1 MTPEIDH
8 QHDNVT
14 LRESARQ
21 AAELAA
27 MRRMIQASS
36 ECFSLSVAVCNSPAL
51 REFLIARLKETFP
64 KIAVVEAPRETTD
77 VFGYVK
83 GRKVGDDA
91 AGLFLTNL
99 EASISTKEQDQ
110 PTLRSLNASRELW
123 ERAFRC
129 PFVIWVPEWA
139 ATALARHAKDLWRYR
154 SHRFE
159 FVSEQASADA
169 AVSDAFSGDLAGASN
184 LSLEEKQFRLA
195 ELAQRLADWGDDP
208 SSDLLPHAL
217 TWLNE
222 AAFLRY
228 ATGDL
233 DGAEAMFRKALE
245 INEKLGRLE
254 DMASLYGNLGNVLS
268 SRGDLDDAEAM
279 YRKSLA
285 INEKLGHLEGM
296 AIQYGNL
303 GIVLSTRGDLDGAEA
318 MFQKSLEIDEKLGRL
333 EGLANQYGNLGN
345 VLLTRGDL
353 DGAEAM
359 FRKALE
365 FDEKLGRLE
374 GMASMYGNLGIVLKT
389 RGDLDGAEAM
399 IRKSL
404 EINEKLGHLE
414 GIASQYGNL
423 GNVLLR
429 RGDLDGAEAMHRK
442 SLKIEEKLGRLEGM
456 ASDYGNLGNLLQTRG
471 DLNGAEAMY
480 CKSLEINEKLGR
492 LEGMAGDYANLGN
505 VMQARGDLNGARE
518 QWAKALDLY
527 QRVGMPHMVE
537 RMQEWL
543 DAIGDIRTE
552 DAGSE
557 S

>member
-1 MTPEIDH
+1 MTAEIDH

-51 REFLIARLKETFP
+51 REFLISRLRETFP
-64 KIAVVEAPRETTD
+64 RIAVVEAPRDTTD

-83 GRKVGDDA
+83 DQNVGDDA
-91 AGLFLTNL
+91 AALFLTNL

-129 PFVIWVPEWA
+129 PIVIWAPEWA

-159 FVSEQASADA
+159 FVSEEASADA

-195 ELAQRLADWGDDP
+195 ELEQRLADWGDDL
-208 SSDLLPHAL
+208 SSDLLPHGL

-222 AAFLRY
+222 AAFLRSVM
-228 ATGDL
+228 GDL
-233 DGAEAMFRKALE
+233 DGAEAMFRKLLE

-254 DMASLYGNLGNVLS
+254 GMARQYGNLGNLLS
-268 SRGDLDDAEAM
+268 S
-279 YRKSLA
+279 
-285 INEKLGHLEGM
+285 
-296 AIQYGNL
+296 
-303 GIVLSTRGDLDGAEA
+303 RGDLDGAEA
-318 MFQKSLEIDEKLGRL
+318 MYRKALEIDEKFGGL
-333 EGLANQYGNLGN
+333 EGKAIQYGNLGL
-345 VLLTRGDL
+345 VLL
-353 DGAEAM
+353 
-359 FRKALE
+359 
-365 FDEKLGRLE
+365 
-374 GMASMYGNLGIVLKT
+374 T

-404 EINEKLGHLE
+404 KIDEELGRLEGMASQYGNLGIVLKTRGDLGGAEAMFQKSLEIAEKLGRLEGMARQYGNLGIVLSMRGDLDGAESMSRKSLEIDEKLGHLE
-414 GIASQYGNL
+414 GMAKQYGNL
-423 GNVLLR
+423 GIMLKT

-442 SLKIEEKLGRLEGM
+442 SL
-456 ASDYGNLGNLLQTRG
+456 
-471 DLNGAEAMY
+471 
-480 CKSLEINEKLGR
+480 EINEQLGR
-492 LEGMAGDYANLGN
+492 LEGMAGNYGNLGN
-505 VMQARGDLNGARE
+505 VMQIRGDLDGAEAMYRKSLEIEEKLGHLEGMANDYGNLGKVMQTRGDLNGARE
-518 QWAKALDLY
+518 QWTKALDLY
-527 QRVGMPHMVE
+527 QRIGMPHMVE
-537 RMQEWL
+537 RVREWL
-543 DAIGDIRTE
+543 EAIGDIRTE
-552 DAGSE
+552 DTVSE